1 MIVGWAQAVSQ
12 TPSPGG
18 PDRSEAGVAL
28 EARAALV
35 KLRSEKPS
43 EQLLIFS

>member
-1 MIVGWAQAVSQ
+1 MIVGLG
-12 TPSPGG
+12 TG
-18 PDRSEAGVAL
+18 PFPKHPALAALTEAGVVL

-35 KLRSEKPS
+35 KLRTEKPS